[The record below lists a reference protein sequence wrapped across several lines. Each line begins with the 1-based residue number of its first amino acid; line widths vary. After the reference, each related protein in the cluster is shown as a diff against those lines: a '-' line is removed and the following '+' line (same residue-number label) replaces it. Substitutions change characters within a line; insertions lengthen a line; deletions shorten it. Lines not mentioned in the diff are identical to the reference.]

1 MKALKWWMWIVGA
14 LYLMEG
20 IGLTLM
26 AALATNEFA
35 EMWATA
41 TPGSLDEI
49 AVRGTLVAGM
59 PGVLTWVLL
68 GGFLVSMTRYI
79 EQARLLVV
87 IVIAWELLVW
97 LPLDVI
103 GLLNGFSSERAAG
116 LIAIHLAIGISGILA
131 LRRMQAGRGEDHA
144 PHRR

>member
-1 MKALKWWMWIVGA
+1 MKKLVWWMRIVGA

-26 AALATNEFA
+26 ALFATNEFA

-41 TPGSLDEI
+41 EPGSLDPI

-68 GGFLVSMTRYI
+68 GALLWWYARVPA
-79 EQARLLVV
+79 QARLLVIVV
-87 IVIAWELLVW
+87 ICWELLVW
-97 LPLDVI
+97 LPLDLI
-103 GLLNGFSSERAAG
+103 GLFNGFSAARAAS
-116 LIAIHLAIGISGILA
+116 LIGIHLLIGVSGMFA
-131 LRRMQAGRGEDHA
+131 LRGARE
-144 PHRR
+144 

>member
-1 MKALKWWMWIVGA
+1 MKALKWWMWIVGGF
-14 LYLMEG
+14 YLVEG

-41 TPGSLDEI
+41 APGSLDEV

-59 PGVLTWVLL
+59 PGVLTWVLFGAL
-68 GGFLVSMTRYI
+68 LWNMTRYA
-79 EQARLLVV
+79 EQARLLVILV
-87 IVIAWELLVW
+87 VAWELLVW

-116 LIAIHLAIGISGILA
+116 LIAFHLAVGISGILV
-131 LRRMQAGRGEDHA
+131 LRRTAQTRGEQHA
-144 PHRR
+144 RS